1 VSASP
6 AAKGKTSPLATARE
20 QLRQAAERLGLDPS
34 LHEILKYPKR
44 ILQVAVPVRMD
55 TGEIKVFDGYRV
67 QHNVDRGPAKGG
79 VRYHPAVDLDEV
91 TALAMWMTWKCAVG
105 RIPFGGAKGGVV
117 CDPASLSDGELERLT
132 RRYTSELQVILGPE
146 KDIPA
151 PDVNTDARI
160 MGWMMD
166 TYSMNVGH
174 SVPGVVTGKP
184 LEIGGSAGRV
194 DATGRGV
201 AYVTE
206 DICRLL
212 GRPLR
217 DLRVA
222 VQGFGNVGSHAARL
236 LAEMGTKVVGVSDS
250 LGAVW
255 NDKGLD
261 VARLLEHGG
270 KTKSVSGF
278 TGGDAIPGAD
288 LLTGDCD
295 VLIPAA
301 LEGQITAEN
310 APRVKASIVV
320 EAANGPTTPE
330 ADDILRRRG
339 VTVVP
344 DILAN
349 AGGVTVSYFEW
360 VQDIQ
365 AFFWDEDEIRKRLRH
380 IMSQAFQE
388 VWTLSKERDTDLR
401 SAAMMLGVSRVA
413 AAAKIRGIYP

>member
-1 VSASP
+1 
-6 AAKGKTSPLATARE
+6 
-20 QLRQAAERLGLDPS
+20 
-34 LHEILKYPKR
+34 IL
-44 ILQVAVPVRMD
+44 
-55 TGEIKVFDGYRV
+55 
-67 QHNVDRGPAKGG
+67 
-79 VRYHPAVDLDEV
+79 
-91 TALAMWMTWKCAVG
+91 
-105 RIPFGGAKGGVV
+105 
-117 CDPASLSDGELERLT
+117 
-132 RRYTSELQVILGPE
+132 
-146 KDIPA
+146 
-151 PDVNTDARI
+151 
-160 MGWMMD
+160 GWMMD
-166 TYSMNVGH
+166 TYSRTVGH
-174 SVPGVVTGKP
+174 SVPGVVPGKP

-212 GRPLR
+212 GRPLK

-236 LAEMGTKVVGVSDS
+236 LADMGPKVVGVSDS
-250 LGAVW
+250 LGGVW

-301 LEGQITAEN
+301 LEGQITEEN
-310 APRVKASIVV
+310 APRLKASIVV
-320 EAANGPTTPE
+320 DAAKGPTTPE